1 MSVDE
6 RRIWVAGE
14 LRPWHDVNMHVLSQS
29 AQRGSLVFDVMSCHW
44 LAAGPAV
51 FGLTPHVERFLNSA
65 RLSGMALPLDLAG
78 ISAAI
83 GDTVRANPGAEIVKM
98 SAYHAG
104 VSLDVLP
111 RDPEATIAIAAF
123 SVRDIYPGAGSPG
136 RPSPAALQIADTRK
150 MPPWVMSPQAKL
162 AAGYLY
168 TAVAKAEA
176 REKGF
181 DDVLLLDERGELAES
196 STQSFLLVESG
207 TLLAPG
213 YDYVLRGVTRRAL
226 IDLARDEDIPVREE
240 VLPRDLLERA
250 DEALLCGT
258 TINVWPV
265 ARIDELRLPAPCPG
279 PVTQRLAQRL
289 DALLA
294 GTDPLCARWIE
305 PL

>member
-14 LRPWHDVNMHVLSQS
+14 LRPWHDVNVHVLSQS

-123 SVRDIYPGAGSPG
+123 SVRDIYPGAGSPA
-136 RPSPAALQIADTRK
+136 RPSPASLQIADTRK

-162 AAGYLY
+162 AAGDLY

-213 YDYVLRGVTRRAL
+213 YDYVLRGVTRRAV
-226 IDLARDEDIPVREE
+226 IELARDEDIPVREE

-265 ARIDELRLPAPCPG
+265 ARIDELRLPAHCPG
-279 PVTQRLAQRL
+279 PVTQRLGQRL
-289 DALLA
+289 GALLA